1 MNKKIAVFPGSF
13 DPITLGHEAILKK
26 ALPLFDEIIIAIGEN
41 SSKQYYFSLEE
52 RIKHLKAVFGKYKN
66 VKIESYQGLTVNF
79 CQQKNANFIV
89 RGLRDGKDFEFEK
102 SIAIMN
108 SQLKTGVE
116 TLFFMTEAEYSA
128 INSFIVRDIL
138 KNGGNA
144 SVFLP
149 TEIHELIK
157 K

>member
-66 VKIESYQGLTVNF
+66 IIIEAYQGLTVDF

>member
-66 VKIESYQGLTVNF
+66 IKIEAYQGLTVDF